1 MVNIFVFPIM
11 DENCGV
17 TLEELLPEAQQT
29 PPPLDEEEED
39 DEMDLEMAGT
49 ELAGSEPPCFLT
61 LQRFCLC
68 VLIYRY
74 QPTWH

>member
-1 MVNIFVFPIM
+1 ME
-11 DENCGV
+11 ENCAV

-61 LQRFCLC
+61 LQRFCVC
-68 VLIYRY
+68 VLIF
-74 QPTWH
+74 QPTWHQRRFATK